1 MKFQELKLLKE
12 AQNRM
17 IVKSV
22 LEQQMEQDRRKKLNS
37 REARRDAM
45 GGEATFGPKETK
57 ETILYQMLKKQQ
69 DAQKIREDLETQIMA
84 KSMDKSMGHQK

>member
-1 MKFQELKLLKE
+1 MYMDETTKFQELKLLKE

-22 LEQQMEQDRRKKLNS
+22 LEQQMEQDRRKKIS
-37 REARRDAM
+37 SKQQRRDTM

-57 ETILYQMLKKQQ
+57 ETLLYQMLKKQQ
-69 DAQKIREDLETQIMA
+69 DTAKIREELESQMA
-84 KSMDKSMGHQK
+84 AK